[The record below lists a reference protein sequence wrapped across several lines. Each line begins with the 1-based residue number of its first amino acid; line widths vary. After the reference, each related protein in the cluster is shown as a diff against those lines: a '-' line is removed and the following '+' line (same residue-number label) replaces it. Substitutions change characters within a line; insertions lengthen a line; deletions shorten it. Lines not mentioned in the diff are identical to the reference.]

1 MKPVDRSELLELG
14 AYEEIRERFRA
25 RVIEEKKL
33 RRVALGSNMS
43 VVFENH
49 DTVLFQIQEMLR
61 TERITKESGILHEL
75 ETYNELMPERFGL
88 SVTIFV
94 EYAERD
100 ERERMLQA
108 LAGLEE
114 RWYVQVGERRVNG
127 VELERGDDPSRTTAV
142 HYVKFPLGEEL
153 AALVREGKASLSVGV
168 DHPAYSAEAEISK
181 ATRQSLMDDLADLAQ

>member
-1 MKPVDRSELLELG
+1 MKPVDRSELLDLG

-25 RVIEEKKL
+25 RVIEEKKQ

-43 VVFENH
+43 VVFENR

-75 ETYNELMPERFGL
+75 ETYNELIPPSFGL

-94 EYAERD
+94 EYAERE

-114 RWYVQVGERRVNG
+114 RWYVRVGAERVPG

-142 HYVKFPLGEEL
+142 HYVKFALGEEL
-153 AALVREGKASLSVGV
+153 AKSVREAGAVLVVGV
-168 DHPAYSAEAEISK
+168 DHPAYSAETEISN
-181 ATRQSLMDDLADLAQ
+181 ATRQSLADDLAQ

>member
-1 MKPVDRSELLELG
+1 VKLVDRSELLELG
-14 AYEEIRERFRA
+14 PYEEIRDRFRA
-25 RVIEEKKL
+25 RVIEEKKQ
-33 RRVALGSNMS
+33 RRVALGPNMS

-75 ETYNELMPERFGL
+75 ETYNELIPDRFGL

-94 EYAERD
+94 EYAERE

-114 RWYVQVGERRVNG
+114 RWYVKVGDTRISGDER
-127 VELERGDDPSRTTAV
+127 ERGDDPSRTTAV
-142 HYVKFPLGEEL
+142 HYVKFALGEE
-153 AALVREGKASLSVGV
+153 AARDVRDGKASIAVGV
-168 DHPAYSAEAEISK
+168 DHPAYTAETELPST
-181 ATRQSLMDDLADLAQ
+181 TRQSLLDDLAP

>member
-1 MKPVDRSELLELG
+1 MKLVDRSELLDLG

-25 RVIEEKKL
+25 RVIEEKKQ

-75 ETYNELMPERFGL
+75 ETYNELIPDRFGL

-94 EYAERD
+94 EYPERE

-114 RWYVQVGERRVNG
+114 RWYVSVGGERILG
-127 VELERGDDPSRTTAV
+127 VERERGDDPSRTTAV
-142 HYVKFPLGEEL
+142 HYVKFALGE
-153 AALVREGKASLSVGV
+153 ARARAVREGKATIAIGV
-168 DHPAYSAEAEISK
+168 DHPAYTAEVELPEH
-181 ATRQSLMDDLADLAQ
+181 TRQSLLDDLAE

>member
-1 MKPVDRSELLELG
+1 MKPVDRSELLDLG

-25 RVIEEKKL
+25 RVIQEKTQ

-75 ETYNELMPERFGL
+75 ETYNELIPPSFGL

-94 EYAERD
+94 EYAERE

-114 RWYVQVGERRVNG
+114 RWYVRVGAERVSG

-142 HYVKFPLGEEL
+142 HYVKFALGEEL
-153 AALVREGKASLSVGV
+153 AKSVREGRATLVVGV
-168 DHPAYSAEAEISK
+168 DHPAYSAETEISK
-181 ATRQSLMDDLADLAQ
+181 ATCQSLADDLAQ